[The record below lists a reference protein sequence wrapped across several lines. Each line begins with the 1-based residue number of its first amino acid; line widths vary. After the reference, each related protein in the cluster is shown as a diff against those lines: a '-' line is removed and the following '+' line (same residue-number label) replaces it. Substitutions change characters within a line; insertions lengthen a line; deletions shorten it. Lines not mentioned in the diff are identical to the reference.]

1 MVTPPRF
8 TRLGGY
14 NSPLRGARQRL
25 SSRRLSPRRLCF
37 ASQSADGGRTSV
49 RWKGMG
55 RVVGRK
61 RTSVRWRMGSAGWE
75 ENGCEGDGK
84 GRAARDGRKT
94 DKCEMDRCGVFRG
107 CDEKTA
113 GPATGSG
120 IAAEVGSAVWI
131 VEPVASTAGEEV
143 PLAQSEAWMVKACG
157 FDGRGTEVFESEAGD
172 LRDQGP
178 TRPEDFGVKA

>member
-1 MVTPPRF
+1 M
-8 TRLGGY
+8 
-14 NSPLRGARQRL
+14 S
-25 SSRRLSPRRLCF
+25 
-37 ASQSADGGRTSV
+37 
-49 RWKGMG
+49 
-55 RVVGRK
+55 
-61 RTSVRWRMGSAGWE
+61 
-75 ENGCEGDGK
+75 
-84 GRAARDGRKT
+84 
-94 DKCEMDRCGVFRG
+94 EMDGCNESQG
-107 CDEKTA
+107 CDKITA

-131 VEPVASTAGEEV
+131 VEPVAWTAGDEASLAQAVAWTAGEEV

>member
-37 ASQSADGGRTSV
+37 ASQSADGGWTE
-49 RWKGMG
+49 WLGG
-55 RVVGRK
+55 GW
-61 RTSVRWRMGSAGWE
+61 TSVRWRMGSASWE

-84 GRAARDGRKT
+84 GRAARVGRKT
-94 DKCEMDRCGVFRG
+94 DKCEMDRGDVFRG
-107 CDEKTA
+107 CDKITA

-131 VEPVASTAGEEV
+131 VEPVAWMAGEEV